1 MIKIGM
7 MLGDRY
13 EILEKI
19 GTGGMSDVYKAKDHK
34 LNRFVAVKV
43 LKQEFSENTNFVSK
57 FRVEAQAAASL
68 MHPNIVNVYDVGEEN
83 GVHYIV
89 MELVEGITLK
99 KYIEKK
105 ARLSV
110 KEAVSIAIQ
119 ACMGLEAAHNNHII
133 HRDIKPQN
141 IIISKE
147 GKVKVTDF
155 GIAKAATSNTITSNV
170 MGSVHYTSPEQARGG
185 YSDERSD
192 IYSMGIT
199 LFEMLT
205 GRVPFNGD
213 TTVAIAIKQ
222 IQEPMPSP
230 RDFVPEI
237 PVSVEQ
243 IVLKCTQKSPDR
255 RYQSVGALID
265 DLKKSLVTPDENFVK
280 VIDTEANAATR
291 KVSRD
296 DMNQIKK
303 QYKKSSHTEEIR
315 LKKNS
320 AKPPA
325 QPVKG
330 GKKKRPD
337 FENEILDEEEEEE
350 YESRMERFTT
360 ILAVAGAVLIGCIII
375 FLAGRAIGIFRF
387 PSSVQESGTQMIAVA
402 GMTEEDATKA
412 LEDLGL
418 DLNISVVYE
427 ESGDVEDGVVI
438 SASVEPGTLL
448 KQGDGVTLTVS
459 GTEGGVTVPD
469 VYDKSLAEAV
479 SSLESE
485 GFQTQRNEGYSETV
499 AAGNVMSQSPE
510 AGTRVER
517 GSTVTIT
524 ISQGPQESKVAVPDV
539 LGMLPDEARA
549 TLEAAGLTVR
559 NVEQV
564 SDDDETMIGRVIRLS
579 YSIGT
584 EVDPGTAIDLYV
596 SSGPAST
603 YMYVANIESPAIED
617 PAYVEGTQCV
627 IVLTT
632 ASGTEIYRTATTS
645 FPLPVNLLNISEP
658 TGTLTLIYTVTT
670 DAATVTDPATG
681 EVTTVPGTSEQRT
694 INRPVTFIRNDS
706 GT

>member
-1 MIKIGM
+1 M
-7 MLGDRY
+7 
-13 EILEKI
+13 
-19 GTGGMSDVYKAKDHK
+19 
-34 LNRFVAVKV
+34 
-43 LKQEFSENTNFVSK
+43 
-57 FRVEAQAAASL
+57 
-68 MHPNIVNVYDVGEEN
+68 
-83 GVHYIV
+83 
-89 MELVEGITLK
+89 
-99 KYIEKK
+99 
-105 ARLSV
+105 
-110 KEAVSIAIQ
+110 
-119 ACMGLEAAHNNHII
+119 
-133 HRDIKPQN
+133 
-141 IIISKE
+141 
-147 GKVKVTDF
+147 
-155 GIAKAATSNTITSNV
+155 
-170 MGSVHYTSPEQARGG
+170 
-185 YSDERSD
+185 
-192 IYSMGIT
+192 
-199 LFEMLT
+199 
-205 GRVPFNGD
+205 
-213 TTVAIAIKQ
+213 
-222 IQEPMPSP
+222 
-230 RDFVPEI
+230 
-237 PVSVEQ
+237 
-243 IVLKCTQKSPDR
+243 
-255 RYQSVGALID
+255 
-265 DLKKSLVTPDENFVK
+265 
-280 VIDTEANAATR
+280 
-291 KVSRD
+291 
-296 DMNQIKK
+296 
-303 QYKKSSHTEEIR
+303 
-315 LKKNS
+315 
-320 AKPPA
+320 
-325 QPVKG
+325 
-330 GKKKRPD
+330 
-337 FENEILDEEEEEE
+337 
-350 YESRMERFTT
+350 
-360 ILAVAGAVLIGCIII
+360 LIGCIII